1 MFSLVAGAFIYIKRW
16 KKHHDMSKDDE
27 NYDTLTKMNAKQNF
41 YSANSSKGSVDTALN
56 NKMYNGGTHNH
67 NHNGSLSHTTL
78 PKDPGK
84 MTVAEAAT
92 IAMARR
98 NSRSNLRTN
107 LSINDL

>member
-1 MFSLVAGAFIYIKRW
+1 
-16 KKHHDMSKDDE
+16 MSKDDE

-41 YSANSSKGSVDTALN
+41 YSANSNKGSVDTALN
-56 NKMYNGGTHNH
+56 NKMYNGGTLNHNHGGTLNH